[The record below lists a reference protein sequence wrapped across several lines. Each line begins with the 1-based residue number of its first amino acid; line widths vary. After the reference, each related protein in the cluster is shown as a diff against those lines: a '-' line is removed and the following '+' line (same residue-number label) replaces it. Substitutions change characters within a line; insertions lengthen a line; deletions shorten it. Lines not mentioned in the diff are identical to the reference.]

1 VEIIVNTEP
10 LTRYFD
16 DFEQRQVPYALSNTL
31 NDVAKLFQYRERQ
44 HIGQQFTVR
53 RKQWVDNSVKITEFA
68 TKRKLQATVAIE
80 SPGGGKRSDILGKFE
95 SQTSKRPRSAPS
107 LFIPVAARANNTA
120 IVPDSLRPKNLHF
133 REVGGSKGAGH
144 ASHLSSKRMRA
155 GVLRG
160 GLKVYEGEKR
170 TVMIRNSRGEGVVLQ
185 RVGRGK
191 RAGMRLLFTLAPKAT
206 LTPNLKFILNAR
218 DAVTHVKG
226 FFAARFAEAMSTARR

>member
-1 VEIIVNTEP
+1 VEIIVDTAP
-10 LTRYFD
+10 LTRYLG

-95 SQTSKRPRSAPS
+95 SQTQKRPISGGSIAIPADAKRNKHDIILKSA
-107 LFIPVAARANNTA
+107 
-120 IVPDSLRPKNLHF
+120 RPKAFNF
-133 REVGGSKGAGH
+133 REVIGPKHVSPLKANVR
-144 ASHLSSKRMRA
+144 S

-160 GLKVYEGEKR
+160 HLKVFEGDKR
-170 TVMIRNSRGEGVVLQ
+170 TVMIKNAQGQGVILQ

-191 RAGMRLLFTLAPKAT
+191 RAGMRLLYTLAPKVRISPD
-206 LTPNLKFILNAR
+206 LHFVLNAR
-218 DAVTHVKG
+218 QAVTHVG
-226 FFAARFAEAMSTARR
+226 EFFAARFREAMASAR